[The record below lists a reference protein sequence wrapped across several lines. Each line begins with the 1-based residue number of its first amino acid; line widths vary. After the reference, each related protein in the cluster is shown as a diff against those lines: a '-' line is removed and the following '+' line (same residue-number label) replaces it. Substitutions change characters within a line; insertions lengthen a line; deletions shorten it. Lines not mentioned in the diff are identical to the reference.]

1 MPTTKLS
8 EIRLSDA
15 AALLKRV
22 SEAKKELMELRFQ
35 SSIGQLEK
43 SHRVP
48 ELKREIAR
56 SLTVLGEKAKGVVVT
71 PKAKAAL
78 AEKPKRAP
86 KAAKAADA
94 GTEKPKRAP
103 RATKAK
109 ASE

>member
-15 AALLKRV
+15 SALVKRV

-43 SHRVP
+43 SHRVS

-56 SLTVLGEKAKGVVVT
+56 SLTVLGEKAKGIVVEPKEKAT
-71 PKAKAAL
+71 KAEKPKRAAKPKAAVA

-86 KAAKAADA
+86 RKKAA
-94 GTEKPKRAP
+94 E
-103 RATKAK
+103 